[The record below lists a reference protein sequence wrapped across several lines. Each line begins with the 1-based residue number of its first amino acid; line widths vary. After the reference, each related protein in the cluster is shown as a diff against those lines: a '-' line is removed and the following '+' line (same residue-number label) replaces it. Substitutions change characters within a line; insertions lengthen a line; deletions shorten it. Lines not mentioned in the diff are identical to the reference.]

1 MHLAMRNPYKSCTGL
16 MRLRKVDVLVFN
28 ARVETTNVLFRG
40 RKGMMQEHMCAQ
52 ILPGH
57 TNAHGGLE
65 PRQTVLHKVTS
76 STLRWPTPNV
86 LLRGRQQMMQGHMCA
101 QTLPRMIRATTT
113 CTAYGHVRHSE
124 VSDCDTHGSLKCILT
139 FVSRA
144 Y

>member
-52 ILPGH
+52 ILPLH

-76 STLRWPTPNV
+76 ATLMWPTVTLMVGSNASSLEQPQHVLHKVTSDTLRCPTV
-86 LLRGRQQMMQGHMCA
+86 
-101 QTLPRMIRATTT
+101 TLMHR
-113 CTAYGHVRHSE
+113 
-124 VSDCDTHGSLKCILT
+124 L
-139 FVSRA
+139 
-144 Y
+144 